1 MVVSTLR
8 WMGEAELRMVEGLYE
23 TTTASVAVG
32 EGASEEFEVKIG
44 LSQGN
49 VLSPLLFIVV
59 LARIR

>member
-23 TTTASVAVG
+23 KTTASVAVG
-32 EGASEEFEVKIG
+32 EGASEEFEVNIG
-44 LSQGN
+44 LSRGN